1 MMNKNYDI
9 IIFILKY
16 LYFKK
21 TWSIHFAEII
31 KIVTVFIKTSL
42 KTQKMLKELE
52 IMYENENNICI
63 F

>member
-16 LYFKK
+16 LYFRK
-21 TWSIHFAEII
+21 TEIHFAEII